1 MWDILNAVCIILCIR
16 YIKNYTDGE
25 YIWALTRM
33 KRCGSLLVG
42 DGLEGYV

>member
-25 YIWALTRM
+25 YIWALKM
-33 KRCGSLLVG
+33 VNIYGH
-42 DGLEGYV
+42 

>member
-1 MWDILNAVCIILCIR
+1 MG
-16 YIKNYTDGE
+16 IKDGE

-42 DGLEGYV
+42 DGLDGYV